1 MYRLDNLSSSPI
13 PDSHVILNSP
23 DAIDYYFLLLIID
36 IINYIIF

>member
-23 DAIDYYFLLLIID
+23 DAIDLLLF
-36 IINYIIF
+36 IINNRYN